1 MLRTSSHPNHPNATK
16 FRPSSPTVRFRPS
29 SPTAKT
35 FFSRSQ
41 SSIYEHLPEDAAI
54 AAHPTFQDPCGS
66 WENAEQTLTS
76 AFFFV
81 WAVGV
86 ILLGGWHVA
95 DHFSVSVGYLQVA
108 VAILAATCAFCHINR
123 KRRGLLALDLHP
135 DTSIHA
141 PAATASLPRGWA
153 PSREA
158 HGVIA

>member
-1 MLRTSSHPNHPNATK
+1 M
-16 FRPSSPTVRFRPS
+16 VRFRPS

-35 FFSRSQ
+35 YFSRSQ

-54 AAHPTFQDPCGS
+54 AAHPTFQHPCGS
-66 WENAEQTLTS
+66 WENAEQTPTS

-86 ILLGGWHVA
+86 ILLAGWHVA

-108 VAILAATCAFCHINR
+108 VAVLAATCALCHINC
-123 KRRGLLALDLHP
+123 KRRGLLALGLHP

-141 PAATASLPRGWA
+141 PAAAASWPRQGPVA
-153 PSREA
+153 
-158 HGVIA
+158 